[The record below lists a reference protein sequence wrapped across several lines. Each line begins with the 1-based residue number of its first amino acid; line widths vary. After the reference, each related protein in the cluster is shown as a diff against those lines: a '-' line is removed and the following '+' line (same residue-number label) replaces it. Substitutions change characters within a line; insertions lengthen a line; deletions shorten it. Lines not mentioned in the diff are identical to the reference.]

1 MFGLIV
7 RRMPAAATCRS
18 VTTFV
23 AKTARSNTT
32 TNTTPSLF
40 VNSQTSARGAIVLRS
55 FSDFSNDDYQ
65 NSGKVKGIVK
75 WFDAKKG
82 FGFITPDDG
91 STDLFVHHSSIHAS
105 GFRSLGDGEIVE
117 FDVVAE
123 PNGKTKA
130 INVTGPDGGYV
141 KGSPRQMNDGGY
153 GGGGGGGY
161 GGGRGG
167 GGGGGYGGGGGR
179 GGGGGGYGRSDD
191 GYGGGGY

>member
-7 RRMPAAATCRS
+7 RRMPTCRFA
-18 VTTFV
+18 TTITV
-23 AKTARSNTT
+23 SQTARSTAKKIANNIIIPTASNTR
-32 TNTTPSLF
+32 S
-40 VNSQTSARGAIVLRS
+40 SRAIVLRS
-55 FSDFSNDDYQ
+55 FSDFNNDDYQ
-65 NSGKVKGIVK
+65 NAGKVKGVVK

-161 GGGRGG
+161 GGGGRGG
-167 GGGGGYGGGGGR
+167 GGGGYEGGGGR

>member
-1 MFGLIV
+1 M
-7 RRMPAAATCRS
+7 RRMPAGATCR
-18 VTTFV
+18 F
-23 AKTARSNTT
+23 ATAIVSHQQTLRLSNTAKIASNIPT
-32 TNTTPSLF
+32 ALLSSTRS
-40 VNSQTSARGAIVLRS
+40 SAAIVLRS
-55 FSDFSNDDYQ
+55 FSDFNNDDYQ

-153 GGGGGGGY
+153 GGGGGGGGY
-161 GGGRGG
+161 GGGRG

-191 GYGGGGY
+191 GGGGY